1 MKKMSGALLCCALL
15 SLGVSLLFLFLHYE
29 PWRAFA
35 VLAGIF
41 FVLTFIVK
49 RKEKEYSFT

>member
-15 SLGVSLLFLFLHYE
+15 SLGVSLLFLFLRYE

-41 FVLTFIVK
+41 FILTFVVK
-49 RKEKEYSFT
+49 RREKEYSFT